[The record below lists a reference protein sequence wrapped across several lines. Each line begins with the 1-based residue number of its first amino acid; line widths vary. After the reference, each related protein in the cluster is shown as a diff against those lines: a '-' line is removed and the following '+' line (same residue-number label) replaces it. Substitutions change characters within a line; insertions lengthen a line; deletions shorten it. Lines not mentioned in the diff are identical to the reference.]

1 MNYADRIIEN
11 RYFSYIVYGLLIIVC
26 LTTRVNAPLAL
37 LLGLVVAQLVKNPF
51 EEVSQKIIQVLLK
64 CAVVGLGFGMNLQ
77 NALEVGKE
85 GFNLTIFSITTTLF
99 LGIVAGK
106 YLGIDK
112 KISQLIASGTAIC
125 GGSAIAAI
133 SPIIRANPKQISVGL
148 GIVFMLNSIALFV
161 FPALGHLFEMTQHQF
176 GLWCAIAIHDT
187 SSVIGAA
194 NVYGNEA
201 LQVATTVKLA
211 RALWI
216 IPVSIFF
223 VLFTKGNSRSINIPY
238 FILFFI
244 LAIVASTYLNPVQ
257 VAAPYIVSASKISL
271 TLVLFLIGSTLN
283 FKLLKDVG
291 MKSILLGIGLWIF
304 IAVSSFTGN
313 NELNVT
319 RLTSYLMLN

>member
-11 RYFSYIVYGLLIIVC
+11 KYFSYIIYGLLIIVC

-37 LLGLVVAQLVKNPF
+37 LLGLVVAQLIKNPF
-51 EEVSQKIIQVLLK
+51 EELSQKIIQVLLK

-77 NALEVGKE
+77 NALEVGKQ
-85 GFNLTIFSITTTLF
+85 GFNLTIFSITSTLF

-133 SPIIRANPKQISVGL
+133 SPIIRANSKQISVGL

-176 GLWCAIAIHDT
+176 GMWCAIAIHDT

-223 VLFTKGNSRSINIPY
+223 VLFSKGSSRSINIPY

-257 VAAPYIVSASKISL
+257 FAAPYIVSASKISL

-291 MKSILLGIGLWIF
+291 MKPILLGIGLWIF
-304 IAVSSFTGN
+304 IAVSSLLVIMN
-313 NELNVT
+313 
-319 RLTSYLMLN
+319 

>member
-11 RYFSYIVYGLLIIVC
+11 RYFSYIIYGLLIIVC

-37 LLGLVVAQLVKNPF
+37 LLGLVIAQLVKNPL
-51 EEVSQKIIQVLLK
+51 EELSQKIIQVLLK

-77 NALEVGKE
+77 NALEVGKQ
-85 GFNLTIFSITTTLF
+85 GFNLTIFSITSTLF

-106 YLGIDK
+106 YLEIDK

-125 GGSAIAAI
+125 GGSAIATI

-161 FPALGHLFEMTQHQF
+161 FPALGHLFQMTQHQF
-176 GLWCAIAIHDT
+176 GMWCAIAIHDT

-223 VLFTKGNSRSINIPY
+223 VLFSKGSSRSINIPY

-291 MKSILLGIGLWIF
+291 MKPILLGIGLWIF
-304 IAVSSFTGN
+304 IAMSSLLVIMN
-313 NELNVT
+313 
-319 RLTSYLMLN
+319 

>member
-11 RYFSYIVYGLLIIVC
+11 RYFSYIIYGLLIIVC

-37 LLGLVVAQLVKNPF
+37 LLGLVVAQLIKNPF
-51 EEVSQKIIQVLLK
+51 EELSQKIIQVLLK

-77 NALEVGKE
+77 NALEVGKQ
-85 GFNLTIFSITTTLF
+85 GFNLTIFSFTSTLF

-133 SPIIRANPKQISVGL
+133 SPIIRANPKQISIGL
-148 GIVFMLNSIALFV
+148 GSVFMLNSIALFV

-223 VLFTKGNSRSINIPY
+223 VLFSKGSSRSINIPY

-291 MKSILLGIGLWIF
+291 MKPILLGIGLWIF
-304 IAVSSFTGN
+304 IAMSSLLVIMN
-313 NELNVT
+313 
-319 RLTSYLMLN
+319 

>member
-11 RYFSYIVYGLLIIVC
+11 RYFSYIIYGLLIIVC

-37 LLGLVVAQLVKNPF
+37 LLGLVVAQLIKNPF
-51 EEVSQKIIQVLLK
+51 EELSQKIIQVLLK

-77 NALEVGKE
+77 NALEVGKQ
-85 GFNLTIFSITTTLF
+85 GFNLTIFSITSTLF

-223 VLFTKGNSRSINIPY
+223 VLFSKGSSRSINIPY

-291 MKSILLGIGLWIF
+291 MKPILLGIGLWIF
-304 IAVSSFTGN
+304 IAVSSLLVIMN
-313 NELNVT
+313 
-319 RLTSYLMLN
+319 

>member
-1 MNYADRIIEN
+1 MNYTGRIIEN
-11 RYFSYIVYGLLIIVC
+11 RYFSYIIYGLLIIVC
-26 LTTRVNAPLAL
+26 LTTRVNAALAL
-37 LLGLVVAQLVKNPF
+37 LLGLVVAQLVKNPL
-51 EEVSQKIIQVLLK
+51 EELSQKIIQVLLK

-77 NALEVGKE
+77 NALEVGKQ
-85 GFNLTIFSITTTLF
+85 GFNLTIFSITSTLF

-176 GLWCAIAIHDT
+176 GMWCAIAIHDT

-223 VLFTKGNSRSINIPY
+223 VLFSKGSSRSINIPY

-291 MKSILLGIGLWIF
+291 MKPILLGIGLWIF
-304 IAVSSFTGN
+304 IAVSSLLVIMN
-313 NELNVT
+313 
-319 RLTSYLMLN
+319 

>member
-11 RYFSYIVYGLLIIVC
+11 KYFSYIIYGLLIIVC

-37 LLGLVVAQLVKNPF
+37 LLGLVVAQLIKNPF
-51 EEVSQKIIQVLLK
+51 EELSQKIIQVLLK

-77 NALEVGKE
+77 NALEVGKQ
-85 GFNLTIFSITTTLF
+85 GFNLTIFSITSTLF

-133 SPIIRANPKQISVGL
+133 SPIIRANSKQISVGL

-176 GLWCAIAIHDT
+176 GMWCAIAIHDT

-223 VLFTKGNSRSINIPY
+223 VLFSKGSSRSINIPY

-291 MKSILLGIGLWIF
+291 MKPILLGIGLWIF
-304 IAVSSFTGN
+304 IAVSSLLVIMN
-313 NELNVT
+313 
-319 RLTSYLMLN
+319 

>member
-11 RYFSYIVYGLLIIVC
+11 RYFSYIIYGLLIIVC

-37 LLGLVVAQLVKNPF
+37 LLGLVVAQLVKNPL
-51 EEVSQKIIQVLLK
+51 EELSQKIIQVLLK

-77 NALEVGKE
+77 NALSIGKQ
-85 GFNLTIFSITTTLF
+85 GFNLTIFSITSTLF

-176 GLWCAIAIHDT
+176 GMWCAIAIHDT

-223 VLFTKGNSRSINIPY
+223 VLFSKGSSRSINIPY

-291 MKSILLGIGLWIF
+291 MKPILLGIGLWIF
-304 IAVSSFTGN
+304 IAVSSLLVIMN
-313 NELNVT
+313 
-319 RLTSYLMLN
+319 

>member
-51 EEVSQKIIQVLLK
+51 EELSQKIIQVLLK

-77 NALEVGKE
+77 NALEVGKQ

-112 KISQLIASGTAIC
+112 KISQLIVSGTAIC

-133 SPIIRANPKQISVGL
+133 SPIIRANPKQISIGL

-161 FPALGHLFEMTQHQF
+161 FPALGHLFQMTQHQF
-176 GLWCAIAIHDT
+176 GMWCAIAIHDT

-223 VLFTKGNSRSINIPY
+223 VLFSKGSSRSINIPY

-291 MKSILLGIGLWIF
+291 IKPILLGIGLWIF
-304 IAVSSFTGN
+304 IAVSSLLVIMN
-313 NELNVT
+313 
-319 RLTSYLMLN
+319 

>member
-51 EEVSQKIIQVLLK
+51 EELSQKIIQVLLK

-77 NALEVGKE
+77 NALEVGKQ

-112 KISQLIASGTAIC
+112 KISQLIVSGTAIC

-133 SPIIRANPKQISVGL
+133 SPIIRANPKQISIGL

-176 GLWCAIAIHDT
+176 GMWCAIAIHDT

-223 VLFTKGNSRSINIPY
+223 VLFSKGNSRSINIPY

-291 MKSILLGIGLWIF
+291 IKPILLGIGLWIF
-304 IAVSSFTGN
+304 IAVSSLLVIMN
-313 NELNVT
+313 
-319 RLTSYLMLN
+319 

>member
-51 EEVSQKIIQVLLK
+51 EELSQKIIQVLLK

-77 NALEVGKE
+77 NALEVGKQ
-85 GFNLTIFSITTTLF
+85 GFNLTIFSITSTLF

-112 KISQLIASGTAIC
+112 KIYQLIASGTAIC

-176 GLWCAIAIHDT
+176 GMWCAIAIHDT

-223 VLFTKGNSRSINIPY
+223 VLFSKGNSRSINIPY

-304 IAVSSFTGN
+304 IAVSSLLVIMN
-313 NELNVT
+313 
-319 RLTSYLMLN
+319 

>member
-11 RYFSYIVYGLLIIVC
+11 RYFSYIIYGLLIIVC

-37 LLGLVVAQLVKNPF
+37 LLGLVVAQLIKNPF
-51 EEVSQKIIQVLLK
+51 EELSQKIIQVLLK

-77 NALEVGKE
+77 NALEVGKQ
-85 GFNLTIFSITTTLF
+85 GFNLTIFSITSTLF

-176 GLWCAIAIHDT
+176 GMWCAIAIHDT

-223 VLFTKGNSRSINIPY
+223 VLFSKGSSRSINIPY

-283 FKLLKDVG
+283 FKLLKGVG
-291 MKSILLGIGLWIF
+291 MKPILLGIGLWIF
-304 IAVSSFTGN
+304 IAVSSLLVIMN
-313 NELNVT
+313 
-319 RLTSYLMLN
+319 

>member
-11 RYFSYIVYGLLIIVC
+11 RYFSYIIYGLLIIVC

-37 LLGLVVAQLVKNPF
+37 LLGLVVAQLIKNPF
-51 EEVSQKIIQVLLK
+51 EELSQKIIQVLLK

-77 NALEVGKE
+77 NALEVGKQ
-85 GFNLTIFSITTTLF
+85 GFNLTIFSITSTLF

-176 GLWCAIAIHDT
+176 GMWCAIAIHDT

-223 VLFTKGNSRSINIPY
+223 VLFSKGSSRSINIPY

-291 MKSILLGIGLWIF
+291 MKPILLGIGLWIF
-304 IAVSSFTGN
+304 IAVSSLLVIMN
-313 NELNVT
+313 
-319 RLTSYLMLN
+319 

>member
-11 RYFSYIVYGLLIIVC
+11 RYFSYIVYGLLILVC

-37 LLGLVVAQLVKNPF
+37 LLGLVVAQLIKNPL
-51 EEVSQKIIQVLLK
+51 EELSQKIIQVLLK

-77 NALEVGKE
+77 NALEVGKQ
-85 GFNLTIFSITTTLF
+85 GFNLTIFSITSTLF

-176 GLWCAIAIHDT
+176 GMWCAIAIHDT

-223 VLFTKGNSRSINIPY
+223 VLFSKGSSRSINIPY

-291 MKSILLGIGLWIF
+291 MKPIILGIGLWIF
-304 IAVSSFTGN
+304 IAVSSLLVIMN
-313 NELNVT
+313 
-319 RLTSYLMLN
+319 

>member
-51 EEVSQKIIQVLLK
+51 EELSQKIIQVLLK

-77 NALEVGKE
+77 NALEVGKQ
-85 GFNLTIFSITTTLF
+85 GLNLTIFSITTTLF

-112 KISQLIASGTAIC
+112 KISQLIVSGTAIC

-133 SPIIRANPKQISVGL
+133 SPIIRANRKQISIGL

-161 FPALGHLFEMTQHQF
+161 FPALGHLFQMTQHQF
-176 GLWCAIAIHDT
+176 GMWCAIAIHDT

-223 VLFTKGNSRSINIPY
+223 VLFSKGSSRSINIPY

-291 MKSILLGIGLWIF
+291 MKPILLGIGLWIF
-304 IAVSSFTGN
+304 IAVSSLLVIMN
-313 NELNVT
+313 
-319 RLTSYLMLN
+319 

>member
-1 MNYADRIIEN
+1 MNYTGRIIEN
-11 RYFSYIVYGLLIIVC
+11 RYFSYIIYGLLIIVC
-26 LTTRVNAPLAL
+26 LTTRVNAALAL
-37 LLGLVVAQLVKNPF
+37 LLGLVVAQLVKNPL
-51 EEVSQKIIQVLLK
+51 EELSQKIIQVLLK

-77 NALEVGKE
+77 NALEVGKQ
-85 GFNLTIFSITTTLF
+85 GFNMTIFSITSTLF

-176 GLWCAIAIHDT
+176 GMWCAIAIHDT

-223 VLFTKGNSRSINIPY
+223 LLFSKGSSRSINIPY

-291 MKSILLGIGLWIF
+291 MKPILLGIGLWIF
-304 IAVSSFTGN
+304 IAVSSLLVIMN
-313 NELNVT
+313 
-319 RLTSYLMLN
+319 

>member
-51 EEVSQKIIQVLLK
+51 EELSQKIIQVLLK

-99 LGIVAGK
+99 FGIVAGK

-201 LQVATTVKLA
+201 LQVAATVKLA

-223 VLFTKGNSRSINIPY
+223 VLFSKGISRSIIIPY

-283 FKLLKDVG
+283 FKLLKDLG

-304 IAVSSFTGN
+304 IAVSSLLVIMN
-313 NELNVT
+313 
-319 RLTSYLMLN
+319 